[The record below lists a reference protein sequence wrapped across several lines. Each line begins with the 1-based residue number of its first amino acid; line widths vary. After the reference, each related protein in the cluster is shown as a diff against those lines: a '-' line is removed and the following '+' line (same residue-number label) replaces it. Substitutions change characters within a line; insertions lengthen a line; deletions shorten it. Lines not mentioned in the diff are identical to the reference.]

1 MTKEKIFKMIKS
13 FKGQLLIIVLLWSS
27 CQTMSYYL
35 VTKNHRKA
43 NNIQKNY
50 AEGEAII
57 EGIDAYNFTFP
68 DGEKILVTYA
78 SEEKKKP
85 ALFFSYNAT
94 NTLDGDLTARNT
106 YFKAED
112 LSFSIDSSLIGSYF
126 NIIYSSIDPDIVMEE
141 GRYISSLSD
150 EHIEKIQKGLKSLAV
165 VWIIILSVLWLIVY
179 IIYKVNNNELI
190 LTPEKD
196 LKSFKV
202 KFGLAQ
208 EPNDWD
214 EEL

>member
-13 FKGQLLIIVLLWSS
+13 FKGQLLIFLLLWSS

-43 NNIQKNY
+43 NSIQKNY
-50 AEGEAII
+50 AEAII

-85 ALFFSYNAT
+85 ALFFSYNTT
-94 NTLDGDLTARNT
+94 NALDGDLTTRNT
-106 YFKAED
+106 YFKTKD

-126 NIIYSSIDPDIVMEE
+126 NIIYSGIYPDIVMEE

-179 IIYKVNNNELI
+179 IIYKVNHKPCSGDNHSPFILFLPLI
-190 LTPEKD
+190 H
-196 LKSFKV
+196 V
-202 KFGLAQ
+202 
-208 EPNDWD
+208 
-214 EEL
+214 

>member
-1 MTKEKIFKMIKS
+1 M
-13 FKGQLLIIVLLWSS
+13 
-27 CQTMSYYL
+27 
-35 VTKNHRKA
+35 
-43 NNIQKNY
+43 
-50 AEGEAII
+50 
-57 EGIDAYNFTFP
+57 
-68 DGEKILVTYA
+68 VTYA

-94 NTLDGDLTARNT
+94 NALDGDLTTRNT
-106 YFKAED
+106 YFKTKD

-126 NIIYSSIDPDIVMEE
+126 NIIYSGIDPDIVMEE

-190 LTPEKD
+190 LPPEKD
-196 LKSFKV
+196 LRSFKV

>member
-1 MTKEKIFKMIKS
+1 
-13 FKGQLLIIVLLWSS
+13 
-27 CQTMSYYL
+27 MSYYL

-94 NTLDGDLTARNT
+94 NALDGDLTTRNT
-106 YFKAED
+106 YLKAED
-112 LSFSIDSSLIGSYF
+112 LSFSIDSSLIGS
-126 NIIYSSIDPDIVMEE
+126 
-141 GRYISSLSD
+141 
-150 EHIEKIQKGLKSLAV
+150 
-165 VWIIILSVLWLIVY
+165 
-179 IIYKVNNNELI
+179 
-190 LTPEKD
+190 
-196 LKSFKV
+196 
-202 KFGLAQ
+202 
-208 EPNDWD
+208 
-214 EEL
+214 

>member
-13 FKGQLLIIVLLWSS
+13 FKGQMLIFLLLWSS

-43 NNIQKNY
+43 NSIQKNY

-78 SEEKKKP
+78 SEENKKP

-94 NTLDGDLTARNT
+94 NALDGDLTARNT
-106 YFKAED
+106 YLKAED

-126 NIIYSSIDPDIVMEE
+126 NIIYSSIDPDIIMEE

-150 EHIEKIQKGLKSLAV
+150 EHIEKIQKGLKSLGI
-165 VWIIILSVLWLIVY
+165 VWIIILAVLWLILY

-196 LKSFKV
+196 LRSFKV
-202 KFGLAQ
+202 RYGLAQ
-208 EPNDWD
+208 EANDWD
-214 EEL
+214 DEL

>member
-1 MTKEKIFKMIKS
+1 MIKS
-13 FKGQLLIIVLLWSS
+13 FMGQLLIFLLLWSS

-94 NTLDGDLTARNT
+94 NALDGDLTARNT

-150 EHIEKIQKGLKSLAV
+150 EPVSYTHLTLPT
-165 VWIIILSVLWLIVY
+165 ILLV
-179 IIYKVNNNELI
+179 
-190 LTPEKD
+190 
-196 LKSFKV
+196 
-202 KFGLAQ
+202 
-208 EPNDWD
+208 
-214 EEL
+214 